1 MNKKCSKVI
10 RYEIFYTDT
19 LPEGMRNCDLS
30 SKVNPKR
37 IKERETQASK
47 PFQICENGGWRKF
60 VDLAYFC
67 NSESE
72 LGVRSKQMRSL
83 TAHHLLNKNGTLLS
97 NVRKE
102 RELKNH
108 EH

>member
-1 MNKKCSKVI
+1 
-10 RYEIFYTDT
+10 
-19 LPEGMRNCDLS
+19 MRNCDLS

-37 IKERETQASK
+37 IKEREIQATK

-60 VDLAYFC
+60 VDLVYLC
-67 NSESE
+67 NSEAE
-72 LGVRSKQMRSL
+72 LGVRSKQLRSL
-83 TAHHLLNKNGTLLS
+83 TAYHILNRNSKFLS

>member
-10 RYEIFYTDT
+10 RYEIFYNDT